1 MITLDFILLG
11 IIIIWAILGFRRGF
25 LSTLGS
31 LVGIIL
37 AILIASR
44 FYPIVGDWF
53 GGTNVSNIVA
63 FVMLFGII
71 TKLIS
76 IVFWILGKVFEVI
89 TVLPFISSFDKI
101 LGLVLGFAQGIFM
114 LSAILYFLSKYPLND
129 WLTNQMGHS
138 IVSATLLKM
147 AVILIPLFPE
157 AIKKLKSV
165 I

>member
-114 LSAILYFLSKYPLND
+114 LSAILYFFSKYPLND